1 MNATEQTSGAR
12 TDSCPDDAVKKSLA
26 ALADLVDGKDESILD
41 GESCEVLAKQLQ
53 LLHAR
58 FRAHGAVDMFEPA
71 SGEAGELPPE
81 LWGELRRLRGEHSSI
96 LGQLDWLTRNVDS
109 IADRTIEDKDVFVL
123 RAQELLAVLRRHIA
137 EEDRLFYLA
146 VWRDTGGEG

>member
-1 MNATEQTSGAR
+1 MNATQQSSDAR
-12 TDSCPDDAVKKSLA
+12 TDSCPDEAVKDSLA
-26 ALADLVDGKDESILD
+26 ALADLVDGRDESSLD
-41 GESCEVLAKQLQ
+41 NDSCEVLAEQLR

-71 SGEAGELPPE
+71 QGEAGDLPPE

-96 LGQLDWLTRNVDS
+96 LGQLDWLTRNVES

>member
-1 MNATEQTSGAR
+1 MNATEQSSGAR
-12 TDSCPDDAVKKSLA
+12 TDSCPDDAVKDSLA
-26 ALADLVDGKDESILD
+26 ALADLVDGRDESSLD
-41 GESCEVLAKQLQ
+41 RESCEVLGEQLR

-58 FRAHGAVDMFEPA
+58 FRAHGAVDMFESA
-71 SGEAGELPPE
+71 SGEPGELPPE
-81 LWGELRRLRGEHSSI
+81 LWGELRRLRGEHSNI

-109 IADRTIEDKDVFVL
+109 IADRAIEDRDVFVL